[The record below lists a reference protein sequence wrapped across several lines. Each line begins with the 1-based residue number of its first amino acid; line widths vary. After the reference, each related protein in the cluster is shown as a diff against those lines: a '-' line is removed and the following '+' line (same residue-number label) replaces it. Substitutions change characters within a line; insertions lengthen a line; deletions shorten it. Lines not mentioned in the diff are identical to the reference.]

1 MIKSSDF
8 VESIIGKTMGEAEAA
23 QTLTSAQHQANAL
36 AAKILAARECPEDLI
51 EWGRIHGIPTFA
63 QVTWQAGFLAG
74 MRASAM
80 MDAAAKED
88 KP

>member
-1 MIKSSDF
+1 MIKSSDI
-8 VESIIGKTMGEAEAA
+8 VELIIGKATGEAEAA
-23 QTLTSAQHQANAL
+23 QLLTSAQHRANAL
-36 AAKILAARECPEDLI
+36 AAKILAAHECPDDLI

-80 MDAAAKED
+80 VDAAAKEG
-88 KP
+88 K

>member
-8 VESIIGKTMGEAEAA
+8 VESIIGKAMGGADAA
-23 QTLTSAQHQANAL
+23 QTLTRAEHLANAL

-74 MRASAM
+74 MRAFAM
-80 MDAAAKED
+80 VDAAAKEG